1 MTELKMSTL
10 SLLIKS
16 VQLNVFNYLET
27 SDVKT
32 ITALPGFWSFAR
44 EKKKER
50 KKSKKGKK

>member
-32 ITALPGFWSFAR
+32 ITALPAFWSFAR